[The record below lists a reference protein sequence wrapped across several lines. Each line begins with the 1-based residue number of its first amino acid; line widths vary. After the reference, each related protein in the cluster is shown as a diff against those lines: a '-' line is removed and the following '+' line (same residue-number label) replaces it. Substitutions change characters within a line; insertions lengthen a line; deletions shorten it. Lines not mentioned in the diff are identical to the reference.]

1 MARVNRKIVPRTVR
15 PVEWNGDGDPLP
27 RLELP
32 QDASGRGRPTSA
44 KTLGEFEGAR
54 FVVLLGE
61 AGSGKTTEFE
71 RAAEGCEDA
80 EYVTARAFLNS
91 EPSLRPEWKDKTL
104 FIDGLDETR
113 AGAGKPQEPLDGILA
128 RLEAL
133 RWPPARIAC
142 RPAAWLATND
152 FKAITSRPGY
162 EHPQVLHLNPLADHH
177 VQEILASRAPGSAN
191 GFVEE
196 ARRHGLH
203 GILHNPLTLEL
214 LAKAFA
220 WDGAWPKNRTETFE
234 QACRQLVSEVNHEHA
249 AATRFARGPVT
260 ETDALDAAG
269 RMAALF
275 LLADQNGIAWDRT
288 DVADPDGLLLIDD
301 LRGCRP
307 DALRKALDSRL
318 FSAAAPG
325 TFVPVHAHVAEY
337 LAARHLARAI
347 KRGARLIRV
356 LTLVVLGDGIPTSL
370 RGLAAWLAALCP
382 AARQALVDADP
393 VAVVTYGDATSF
405 DEQEKEHLLDRL
417 AEQDDP
423 DPWAFSGVSLGGLVS
438 PRTMDR
444 LRDWMRSDDRSPTTQ
459 RGVTMLLDA
468 MADAPERCGPEVESG
483 DLLAMARDATWGP
496 FVRYMAL
503 NTAVHLPQGPGHV
516 EAQKQM
522 MEDIRDGEVPDR
534 HGDLM
539 TALLCN
545 LYPDHVSPKDVWN
558 YVAPEPR
565 PAFGHGPVSI
575 RPALADVLVDQ
586 SGAADCRALLRARP
600 PRIRGDNSIT
610 RLTWRLLAKALSAG
624 ADAAIWYD
632 WIEMAAYDPR
642 VHTWHHPHPE
652 PAAAKFQARLAEHPV
667 LQKAL
672 LLEFFA
678 RNRGRKHFAYEAMGF
693 CRLVFGKGTPPKFEE
708 WCLERAREMWTTH
721 EDAAQWLL
729 LSAVESRRRA
739 KPSGDWL
746 PDALDWIGDHPTL
759 VAELRVVAEHDKKAH
774 RQTLRYRT
782 RRSEPQPSLQARVSK
797 HRNALLQGEGPV
809 DLVEELGHTYFAS
822 NANHDP
828 ALDPPV
834 ADHRSDGTDVDKDVR
849 EQASRQTGDDP
860 HAKFLDVLGN
870 DEEATNAALEALAR
884 VSLHSDVISLAEIKE
899 MDRGG
904 RFSGW
909 GFPFLAG
916 VDVMDR
922 NGDNIPD
929 VLGERVEMAL
939 WFYFTTMLP
948 PGELPRWFAGL
959 LESHASLVAKVFVDV
974 HSNRSQGGGDNHL
987 LRLDNLLLRLAKDDR
1002 YREVAHLALPGLLKT
1017 FPAKGSL
1024 PQAHALQSVLVA
1036 AIRHMPQEVAVRARD
1051 RIAVRRMNAA
1061 QRAAWLGAG
1070 VAVAPTEF
1078 VGEAVA
1084 FVASPARGWQAR
1096 MRHLVDML
1104 YRLWKAPAPGE
1115 LAHCMEEDPNL
1126 AERKHKLWRGTK
1138 AAPTDIAA
1146 LARLL
1151 GSAHPPLS
1159 YFISV
1164 RGEDWGPDLVQ
1175 HLIGVL
1181 ATDADR
1187 MAGHELNELAADAR
1201 LKAWHG
1207 TLQDARE
1214 RQAVI
1219 QRDTEHDV
1227 PSVAKVEDVLHNGSP
1242 TSAADLT
1249 ALVVDH
1255 LTQLGNNIRH
1265 ADTNDWQQ
1273 YWNEAHDAPPTPKE
1287 EDACRNALL
1296 SHLRKQLPDEV
1307 NASREASCAE
1317 NRRADIRVRLGS
1329 HAIPIEIK
1337 KSSSRQ
1343 LWSALHAQLVK
1354 NYVRDPDAK
1363 EHGIYLVLWFG
1374 QNDREPVKPPSDGQP
1389 PASPS
1394 ELACGLEELLST
1406 NERNQIKIVVID
1418 VSRPGRP

>member
-196 ARRHGLH
+196 ARHHGLH

-405 DEQEKEHLLDRL
+405 NDQEKEYLLDRL

-444 LRDWMRSDDRSPTTQ
+444 LRDWMRTDDRSPTTQ
-459 RGVTMLLDA
+459 RGVTILLNA
-468 MADAPERCGPEVESG
+468 MADAPERCGPEVEST
-483 DLLAMARDATWGP
+483 DLLAVARDATWGP

-503 NTAVHLPQGPGHV
+503 NAATHLPQGPGHV
-516 EAQKQM
+516 EAQRQM
-522 MEDIRDGEVPDR
+522 IEDIRDGEVPDQ

-539 TALLCN
+539 TALLRN
-545 LYPDHVSPKDVWN
+545 LYPDHISPQDVWD

-693 CRLVFGKGTPPKFEE
+693 CRLVFGQGTPPKFKE

-721 EDAAQWLL
+721 EDAARWLL

-782 RRSEPQPSLQARVSK
+782 RRSEPQPSLQAQISK
-797 HRNALLQGEGPV
+797 HRDALLQGEGPV
-809 DLVEELGHTYFAS
+809 PLIEELGRTYFAS
-822 NANHDP
+822 NAHHDP
-828 ALDPPV
+828 ALEPLV
-834 ADHRSDGTDVDKDVR
+834 ADHRSDGTDVDKEVR
-849 EQASRQTGDDP
+849 EQAVRQIGDDP
-860 HAKFLDVLGN
+860 RAKFLDALAN

-884 VSLHSDVISLAEIKE
+884 VPFRNDGTSLAEIKK

-904 RFSGW
+904 HFSGW
-909 GFPFLAG
+909 GLPFLAG
-916 VDVMDR
+916 VDVMER
-922 NGDNIPD
+922 NGDNISD
-929 VLGERVEMAL
+929 VLGERVEVAL

-948 PGELPRWFAGL
+948 PGGLPRWFAGL
-959 LESHASLVAKVFVDV
+959 LESHASLVAKIFVDV
-974 HSNRSQGGGDNHL
+974 HSNRSQEGGGDHL
-987 LRLDNLLLRLAKDDR
+987 LRLADDDR
-1002 YREVAHLALPGLLKT
+1002 YQEVAHLALPGLLKT
-1017 FPAKGSL
+1017 FQAKGNLS
-1024 PQAHALQSVLVA
+1024 QALALQLVLVA
-1036 AIRHMPQEVAVRARD
+1036 AIRHMPQEVAVWARD
-1051 RIAVRRMNAA
+1051 RIAVQRMNGA
-1061 QRAAWLGAG
+1061 QRAVWLAAG

-1078 VGEAVA
+1078 LGRAVA
-1084 FVASPARGWQAR
+1084 FVESPARGRQVR
-1096 MRHLVDML
+1096 MKQLVDML
-1104 YRLWKAPAPGE
+1104 WYIWESEGR
-1115 LAHCMEEDPNL
+1115 
-1126 AERKHKLWRGTK
+1126 KLWRDATV
-1138 AAPTDIAA
+1138 APADVAA
-1146 LARLL
+1146 LVRLL
-1151 GSAHPPLS
+1151 GSMHPSFS
-1159 YFISV
+1159 YGV
-1164 RGEDWGPDLVQ
+1164 GHTTGCLGARGEDRGGGLVG

-1181 ATDADR
+1181 AADARR
-1187 MAGHELNELAADAR
+1187 MAGHELNKLADDSSLRAWR
-1201 LKAWHG
+1201 LI
-1207 TLQDARE
+1207 LQDARE
-1214 RQAVI
+1214 RQVVI
-1219 QRDTEHDV
+1219 QRDAEH
-1227 PSVAKVEDVLHNGSP
+1227 PARSVAEVEGVLVGGLPS
-1242 TSAADLT
+1242 SDADLT
-1249 ALVVDH
+1249 AVVVDC
-1255 LTQLGNNIRH
+1255 LTAIGIRQGH
-1265 ADTNDWQQ
+1265 EATANWRSCWTTTRVRSAELSAPSKADSNCVAAVLDALVAVLPAGLDARLDTNCAADRRSVIQVS
-1273 YWNEAHDAPPTPKE
+1273 H
-1287 EDACRNALL
+1287 RNHSVSIEIVTSSNRDLW
-1296 SHLRKQLPDEV
+1296 QLP
-1307 NASREASCAE
+1307 
-1317 NRRADIRVRLGS
+1317 
-1329 HAIPIEIK
+1329 P
-1337 KSSSRQ
+1337 
-1343 LWSALHAQLVK
+1343 
-1354 NYVRDPDAK
+1354 RDSLNG
-1363 EHGIYLVLWFG
+1363 HHTRSGRSGYRIYLVLWFG
-1374 QNDREPVKPPSDGQP
+1374 WNALAPPMP
-1389 PASPS
+1389 PPTGTPPKCAD
-1394 ELACGLEELLST
+1394 ELARRLGEST
-1406 NERNQIKIVVID
+1406 RTDVKLVVID
-1418 VSRPGRP
+1418 ASRSWMTQRRHTYSQHGDN